1 MDAAYTDGPNQSA
14 EIAAHR
20 LRKLVFETRDALK
33 AAHGEKALEVSV
45 KRRLGRVFSRN
56 SGTGG
61 YTLIFGK
68 PVWILSASAR
78 AVGIEED
85 GGLGVTDDGELVL
98 TRSWLTVHGEGTLEA
113 GYNRRILDRAA
124 VQAGRRGFSSAVAIA
139 AQVEAF
145 GAPQLERRFRA
156 RNSEFRNAFYLDGS
170 GKLVFGSPEG
180 SVDAAQ
186 WFSAVV
192 TAKTD
197 RQNHV
202 MTGVL
207 HSYFNEL
214 RSRPRAAAIKAAA
227 NHAATRVVGV
237 DDQNADGRKPGPRT
251 GRLAFD
257 AAMVDTVAQAMRGGT
272 DISSSGSVAAR
283 QFSSADPTEGGITA
297 NRLLDVLPVTVRPSA
312 TSGYSHWVQI
322 RPDSLGNPALEAG
335 EPLTGFDDRVARVD
349 KCLESLSYSSAVLD
363 KALLQDAAE
372 HRWWLADEIIYRLRS
387 AVEMKIVDDI
397 CKCTPVQM
405 VEFETSPLVS
415 IRKGLTHLPVAD
427 WHKAAVVIH
436 PSDWETFEL
445 ALAPVKDS
453 AMPFEPAPRMLF
465 GTPVIV
471 TNAAC
476 AGQAL
481 VLGPGAVGLSIDG
494 NGVRVRWGNAP
505 GFGIDEVV
513 VEIQG
518 SYQTDVYRPF
528 AVVLVEL
535 A

>member
-1 MDAAYTDGPNQSA
+1 M
-14 EIAAHR
+14 
-20 LRKLVFETRDALK
+20 
-33 AAHGEKALEVSV
+33 
-45 KRRLGRVFSRN
+45 
-56 SGTGG
+56 
-61 YTLIFGK
+61 
-68 PVWILSASAR
+68 
-78 AVGIEED
+78 
-85 GGLGVTDDGELVL
+85 
-98 TRSWLTVHGEGTLEA
+98 
-113 GYNRRILDRAA
+113 
-124 VQAGRRGFSSAVAIA
+124 
-139 AQVEAF
+139 
-145 GAPQLERRFRA
+145 
-156 RNSEFRNAFYLDGS
+156 
-170 GKLVFGSPEG
+170 
-180 SVDAAQ
+180 
-186 WFSAVV
+186 
-192 TAKTD
+192 
-197 RQNHV
+197 
-202 MTGVL
+202 
-207 HSYFNEL
+207 
-214 RSRPRAAAIKAAA
+214 
-227 NHAATRVVGV
+227 
-237 DDQNADGRKPGPRT
+237 
-251 GRLAFD
+251 
-257 AAMVDTVAQAMRGGT
+257 
-272 DISSSGSVAAR
+272 AAR